1 MAQNPHERRKPV
13 AGTSAT
19 VKVLILFG
27 KPVDEDLFGRHF
39 ESVHLELL
47 DDLEGVRQRS
57 VNHVAGSVTGDSP
70 FHLLV
75 EIQFAS
81 EADMQNALNSTA
93 GQAMARDFTNFASGG
108 VSVLLCRAV
117 DTTPN

>member
-1 MAQNPHERRKPV
+1 V
-13 AGTSAT
+13 AETNT
-19 VKVLILFG
+19 PVKVLILFG

-39 ESVHLELL
+39 ESVHLKLL

-75 EIQFAS
+75 ELQFVT
-81 EADMQNALNSTA
+81 EADMQHALNSAA
-93 GQAMARDFTNFASGG
+93 GQTMARDFTNFASGG
-108 VSVLLCRAV
+108 VSVLLCRSD
-117 DTTPN
+117 DTIPD